1 MKRSI
6 VETVWGGAVI
16 AVAVAFV
23 VYVYSIVG
31 AGQMDDSYSVEA
43 RFTAVDGIDVGSD
56 VRIGGVKVGTVAE
69 QILDTET
76 YEAILTLDLNNT
88 VKLPKDS
95 EARITSGT
103 LIGGAYIQ
111 LVPGS
116 DTAVLK
122 NGDAI
127 AKTKDV
133 VALEELL
140 GKLIFL
146 VTDGEE

>member
-16 AVAVAFV
+16 AVAVGFV
-23 VYVYSIVG
+23 FYVYSIIG
-31 AGQMDDSYSVEA
+31 SGQAVDAYTVQA
-43 RFTAVDGIDVGSD
+43 RFNAVDGIDVGSD
-56 VRIGGVKVGTVAE
+56 VRIGGVKVGTVS
-69 QILDTET
+69 QQVLDTDSF
-76 YEAILTLDLNNT
+76 EAVLTLNLDNA

-116 DTAVLK
+116 DGALLK
-122 NGDAI
+122 DGDTI
-127 AKTKDV
+127 DKTKDV

-146 VTDGEE
+146 VTDEEQ

>member
-6 VETVWGGAVI
+6 VETVWGGAV
-16 AVAVAFV
+16 VAVAIGFV

-31 AGQMDDSYSVEA
+31 VGQLDDSYTVQA

-69 QILDTET
+69 QILDTDT
-76 YEAILTLDLNNT
+76 FDAVLTLDLNNQ

-116 DTAVLK
+116 DSAFLQD
-122 NGDAI
+122 GDAI

>member
-1 MKRSI
+1 MKRSM

-31 AGQMDDSYSVEA
+31 AGQAISSYNVQA

-69 QILDTET
+69 QILDTDSF
-76 YEAILTLDLNNT
+76 EAVLTLNLDDA

-116 DTAVLK
+116 DSTLLAD
-122 NGDAI
+122 GDSI

-146 VTDGEE
+146 VTEEE